1 MNLQGRT
8 VLVTGG
14 ASGLGG
20 AVVDMV
26 VAAGGHAVML
36 DLNDEITKEIV
47 VTKGGAV
54 VHPRVRQ
61 PAGV

>member
-1 MNLQGRT
+1 VDLKGRT

-26 VAAGGHAVML
+26 L
-36 DLNDEITKEIV
+36 
-47 VTKGGAV
+47 
-54 VHPRVRQ
+54 P
-61 PAGV
+61 PADARSCSI